1 MEENIAV
8 KMSHITMS
16 FGGNKVLDDVH
27 FDLRA
32 GEVHSLV
39 GQNGAGKSTLIKILN
54 GLYQPV
60 SGEIE
65 INGTLASI
73 KTPKDALAYGM
84 EFVHQ
89 ELNVCDYLSV
99 AENIYI
105 GNLPRTKAGLV
116 DHKKMI
122 QQAQDLLDIMEI
134 DIAPSLLVRDLRN
147 AEKQIVEIMKALTKN
162 AKIIILDEP
171 TSSLNEKEKENFF
184 RIIRKLKKEHISI
197 IFISHFIEDIIEL
210 SDRVTVIKDGRNNGV
225 FNRDQLDKD
234 TLIEAMMGKKVAAMT
249 PDEIEDG
256 SADKPVV
263 LEVRN
268 LSSRK
273 KLKNINFQIRQ
284 GSIIGVCGL
293 LGAGKTE
300 IARAIYGL
308 DEIDSGEILINGK
321 QIKKPS
327 PETMMQ
333 SKVVLLSEDRKG
345 EGFIPLLSIRENAT
359 LSILKSLTSKGL
371 INRKAQETLAE
382 SLFNQVTVKR
392 ASLEQPV
399 SKLSGG
405 NQQKVIISRCLATN
419 PMVFMLDEPTRG
431 VDVGAKAEIYKIL
444 HDVAREG
451 TTVLVFSSELE
462 ELLSNCSDIIVL
474 KKGEIVT
481 RVSTKNLTKNDLLKL
496 IG

>member
-1 MEENIAV
+1 
-8 KMSHITMS
+8 MS

-60 SGEIE
+60 FGEIE

-293 LGAGKTE
+293 LGAGKT
-300 IARAIYGL
+300 
-308 DEIDSGEILINGK
+308 
-321 QIKKPS
+321 
-327 PETMMQ
+327 
-333 SKVVLLSEDRKG
+333 
-345 EGFIPLLSIRENAT
+345 
-359 LSILKSLTSKGL
+359 
-371 INRKAQETLAE
+371 
-382 SLFNQVTVKR
+382 
-392 ASLEQPV
+392 
-399 SKLSGG
+399 G
-405 NQQKVIISRCLATN
+405 NCPR
-419 PMVFMLDEPTRG
+419 
-431 VDVGAKAEIYKIL
+431 
-444 HDVAREG
+444 
-451 TTVLVFSSELE
+451 
-462 ELLSNCSDIIVL
+462 
-474 KKGEIVT
+474 
-481 RVSTKNLTKNDLLKL
+481 NLWP
-496 IG
+496 G